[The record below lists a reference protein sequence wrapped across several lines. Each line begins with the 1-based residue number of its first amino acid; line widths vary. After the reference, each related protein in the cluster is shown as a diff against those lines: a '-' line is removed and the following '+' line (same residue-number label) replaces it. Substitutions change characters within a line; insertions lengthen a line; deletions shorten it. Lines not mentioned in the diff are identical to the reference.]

1 MSGDRTFWRVVRE
14 EASDLFPNEREEWAK
29 FVGFTLALLVPS
41 VAVVALIWAVDYVVG
56 AVL

>member
-1 MSGDRTFWRVVRE
+1 MSDPRPFWQVVRD

-29 FVGFTLALLVPS
+29 FVGLALGLLVPS
-41 VAVVALIWAVDYVVG
+41 VAVVALIWAVAYVVG